1 MLQFDI
7 CGNFNTGYPS
17 LCLNEI
23 FFKRSVVIFIAGIK
37 IPELHAHQV
46 AAAEP
51 SESRGSL

>member
-37 IPELHAHQV
+37 IPELRAHQV